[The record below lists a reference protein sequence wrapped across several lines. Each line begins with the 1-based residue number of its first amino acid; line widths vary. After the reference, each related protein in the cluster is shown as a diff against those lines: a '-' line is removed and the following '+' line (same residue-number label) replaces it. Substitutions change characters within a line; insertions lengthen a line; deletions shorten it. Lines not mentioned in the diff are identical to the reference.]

1 MGDCL
6 TMANKERGEVTIT
19 LDKER
24 VLKFTLN
31 SLVYAEDE
39 GVDIQ
44 NMGKAGSV
52 KLKDLR
58 TLLFAGLMHE
68 DKELTAEAVGDMIDV
83 QNLATISESLNKA
96 FNTVGK

>member
-1 MGDCL
+1 MDIL
-6 TMANKERGEVTIT
+6 AKEQRGEVKVT

-31 SLVYAEDE
+31 SLVYVEDM

-44 NMGKAGSV
+44 KMGQNDSM

-58 TLLFAGLMHE
+58 TLLYAGLMHE
-68 DKELTAEAVGDMIDV
+68 DEELTAESVGAMIDV
-83 QNLATISESLNKA
+83 SELGTISEALNKA
-96 FNTVGK
+96 FSAVGK

>member
-1 MGDCL
+1 
-6 TMANKERGEVTIT
+6 MANKERGEVTVE

-24 VLKFTLN
+24 TLKFTLN
-31 SLVYAEDE
+31 SLVYIEDC

-44 NMGKAGSV
+44 NMGKNGSM

-68 DKELTAEAVGDMIDV
+68 DKNITPEEVGEMIDV
-83 QNLATISESLNKA
+83 VDIEPISQALNQA
-96 FNTVGK
+96 FGSVGK

>member
-1 MGDCL
+1 
-6 TMANKERGEVTIT
+6 MANKERGEVKVM

-31 SLVYAEDE
+31 SLVYCEE
-39 GVDIQ
+39 QGVNIA
-44 NMGKAGSV
+44 NMGAEKGV

-68 DKELTAEAVGDMIDV
+68 DAELTPEAVGNMIEI
-83 QNLATISESLNKA
+83 NNIGAISESLNKA
-96 FNTVGK
+96 FGSVGK

>member
-1 MGDCL
+1 ME
-6 TMANKERGEVTIT
+6 NKERGEVKVH

-31 SLVYAEDE
+31 SLVYAEDQ
-39 GVDIQ
+39 GVDLQ
-44 NMGKAGSV
+44 SMNSKNTKL

-68 DKELTAEAVGDMIDV
+68 DSELTAEDVGGMIDI
-83 QNLATISESLNKA
+83 QNLKPISEALNKA
-96 FNTVGK
+96 FGAVGK